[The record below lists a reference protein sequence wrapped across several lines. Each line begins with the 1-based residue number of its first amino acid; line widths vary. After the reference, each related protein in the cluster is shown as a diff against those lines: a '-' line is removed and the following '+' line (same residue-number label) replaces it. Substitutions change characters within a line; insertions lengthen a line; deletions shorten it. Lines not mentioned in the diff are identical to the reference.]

1 MVVLFFFLQ
10 DREKSWKTRWTD
22 GENGK
27 ELRTYQIVELL
38 ERKREKE
45 QKILLNQYKSV
56 LGLEPKW
63 RVLVG

>member
-45 QKILLNQYKSV
+45 QKNTSLFLV
-56 LGLEPKW
+56 LSQNG
-63 RVLVG
+63 GY

>member
-45 QKILLNQYKSV
+45 QKNIVESV
-56 LGLEPKW
+56 QACSW
-63 RVLVG
+63 S